1 MKRFEL
7 VGRVLML
14 LALAGLMLAPH
25 GVAVAGPATSAAPM
39 SAMAGD
45 MDCCPG
51 QQAPLPDCGKDCPS
65 VAPCSFGIGSACTI
79 EAASFEPR
87 VLDGLMMPHGHD
99 FELVSLTG
107 EPPSRPPRV

>member
-25 GVAVAGPATSAAPM
+25 GVAV
-39 SAMAGD
+39 AGD